1 MTADG
6 LNDFLRCVAGDV
18 GLQRRLRVSDARAAA
33 GLALG
38 AGFDVTVGDLIRYKA
53 RSTTWRLSD
62 EELAV
67 VAQWQP
73 AEQPFWWQYVWP
85 G

>member
-33 GLALG
+33 GLVGCVKFFGQVLWCFQAAVAVLWWSARAC
-38 AGFDVTVGDLIRYKA
+38 AGVR
-53 RSTTWRLSD
+53 
-62 EELAV
+62 
-67 VAQWQP
+67 
-73 AEQPFWWQYVWP
+73 
-85 G
+85 